1 VLAVPQSGRQTEA
14 AFALVAELGG
24 RFVSN
29 QVVLEPRWGG
39 GLVRS
44 AQLEREHWD
53 AFRLDGEAS
62 RELRSALRQTF
73 EPDLRNPLA
82 CLRVPDERRF
92 VEVLVAPLRRAL
104 GAKEDTGA
112 AAALAEASSAW
123 EKVIDRRKAEHL
135 RDYRLSLGLLARE

>member
-1 VLAVPQSGRQTEA
+1 GGRGNRVPYRWAGALVLAVPRSGRQTEA

-24 RFVSN
+24 RFVSQ

-39 GLVRS
+39 GIVRS
-44 AQLEREHWD
+44 AHLEREHWD

-73 EPDLRNPLA
+73 EPNVRNPLA

-92 VEVLVAPLRRAL
+92 VKALVALLRRAL
-104 GAKEDTGA
+104 EARKDVGAS
-112 AAALAEASSAW
+112 AALAE
-123 EKVIDRRKAEHL
+123 
-135 RDYRLSLGLLARE
+135 